1 MAFPLYSGVL
11 SNGESKLLQNK
22 SKLISCNRS
31 GCSRADLNDNLI
43 VRISSGK
50 WNFRLLKLLKTHKFH
65 GGLSSRHSTIG
76 KDTTPSSSGIS
87 SIIAEVNSL
96 LDVQHFRI
104 LALRNAYGIL
114 FFTLKELLLL
124 FSI

>member
-22 SKLISCNRS
+22 LKLISCNRS

-43 VRISSGK
+43 VRISSGR
-50 WNFRLLKLLKTHKFH
+50 WSFRFLKLLKPHKFR
-65 GGLSSRHSTIG
+65 GGCSRHSTIG
-76 KDTTPSSSGIS
+76 KNTTPSSSGIS

-96 LDVQHFRI
+96 LDVQHC
-104 LALRNAYGIL
+104 LMLTTSY
-114 FFTLKELLLL
+114 FTLKELLLL
-124 FSI
+124 FSV